1 MVIYMFQKNYL
12 DVYRFETWGGSM
24 IPTYN
29 NGQQASFTRRTL
41 FVFLFLFLC
50 GFSDRCYHCWMYYLI
65 KNSLCLN
72 IKTVTSV
79 SDSLIILYSQVFTWH
94 PRDRY
99 VKVSNSF
106 ISCTAGRLSSF
117 IDASV
122 KWLIHLR
129 ITGVF
134 MSIL

>member
-1 MVIYMFQKNYL
+1 MFQKNYL

-29 NGQQASFTRRTL
+29 NGQQACFSRRTL
-41 FVFLFLFLC
+41 FFFSFPFSLWLFRQVLPLLNVL
-50 GFSDRCYHCWMYYLI
+50 LI
-65 KNSLCLN
+65 KNSLRLN

-134 MSIL
+134 MLIL